1 MTRLEDW
8 AVKGVRRMACAAAV
22 AQGLSRHDAKA
33 TVEKKTRGP
42 GRQGWLGC
50 GALAWREWRGES
62 CDSTA
67 LERMARAAPWE
78 GRCAWMRRR

>member
-1 MTRLEDW
+1 MPRLEDW

-42 GRQGWLGC
+42 GIGILAAVQGRSLTGVERV
-50 GALAWREWRGES
+50 A
-62 CDSTA
+62 CD
-67 LERMARAAPWE
+67 
-78 GRCAWMRRR
+78 GG